1 MAFVDGV
8 AGAYEARQTKPAEAR
23 STRHAAPFHTRTHR
37 LGSRIDDG
45 WKDQRMASPTGPADE
60 SDDGEVVRDY
70 SPETIAALFRA
81 LESIDADVS
90 PQLVRSVQS
99 TINVVKDIG
108 REFGLMT
115 ESEILGLLGPG
126 NNPDAHDFT
135 LRYRDQTLY
144 PGFLFEPSPDG
155 PGPMRVRPLM
165 KDLKKIADKYGWN
178 GSDVVLWMTSPTT
191 WFADEGRPVDHLDE
205 PARVLGAFE
214 DEAGDQ

>member
-1 MAFVDGV
+1 MA
-8 AGAYEARQTKPAEAR
+8 K
-23 STRHAAPFHTRTHR
+23 
-37 LGSRIDDG
+37 L
-45 WKDQRMASPTGPADE
+45 
-60 SDDGEVVRDY
+60 RDY

-135 LRYRDQTLY
+135 LRYRSQTLY

-155 PGPMRVRPLM
+155 PGPMRERPLM

-191 WFADEGRPVDHLDE
+191 WFADEGRPVDYLDE